1 MVNKMLLIRLLSS
14 HGALAAKPVQRGQE
28 PPCHFSV
35 ARSEGSSTNPKLR
48 AMKVGNY
55 RQSPKDKVKFFAK
68 RERSRESRYLTQQ
81 KKMATYCSFNGQILR
96 QEEASL
102 QLTDLAVLRGYGIF
116 DYFLFTAGRPQLEN
130 QYLDRFY
137 ASAQQ
142 LHLEVP
148 LARADMSSH
157 LRELIAANQAERGAI
172 RLVLTG
178 GYSPDGYAPGD
189 PNLIV
194 LLHPYPQL
202 PAHYFSEGAGL
213 ITHPHQREWPEIK
226 SINYLTGIKL
236 LPQIRAAGALEVLYH
251 ADGKLLESVRSNIFL
266 VNAQGELVTP
276 ASGILYGITRRA
288 VLDLAQ
294 GLLPIFEREVRL
306 EELFQAR
313 EAFITGTNKSVM
325 PVTQVDGRP
334 IGDGKVGP
342 WAQRLRPM
350 LEAYREA
357 H

>member
-1 MVNKMLLIRLLSS
+1 MVILLS
-14 HGALAAKPVQRGQE
+14 
-28 PPCHFSV
+28 
-35 ARSEGSSTNPKLR
+35 
-48 AMKVGNY
+48 
-55 RQSPKDKVKFFAK
+55 
-68 RERSRESRYLTQQ
+68 
-81 KKMATYCSFNGQILR
+81 KKSMATYCSLNGQVLQ
-96 QEEASL
+96 QEQASL

-116 DYFLFTAGRPQLEN
+116 DYFLYSAGRPLLESL
-130 QYLDRFY
+130 YLERFF
-137 ASAQQ
+137 ASAEQM
-142 LHLEVP
+142 HLEVP
-148 LARADMSSH
+148 LDHAALSSH
-157 LRELIAANQAERGAI
+157 LRELIAANGAARGAI

-202 PAHYFSEGAGL
+202 PAHYFSEGVGL
-213 ITHPHQREWPEIK
+213 ISHQHQREWPEIK

-251 ADGKLLESVRSNIFL
+251 AEGKLLESVRSNIFL
-266 VNAQGELVTP
+266 VNTQGELVTP
-276 ASGILYGITRRA
+276 ASGILYGITRRT

-294 GLLPIFEREVRL
+294 GLLPIVEREVRL

-325 PVTQVDGRP
+325 PVTRVDGRA
-334 IGDGKVGP
+334 IGDGKVGS